1 MAAQEVHLQVTK
13 FLDRL
18 LAQNLLRSMT
28 VDAAMLEV
36 RKWIPLANQ
45 LTDTDLRALVLGFF
59 VSHHVYLPSKEAF
72 LSPDSRAS
80 EIIDAVTKAIP
91 FILDGV
97 PIYETLTGKV
107 TIGAKGLTA
116 QSSGKN
122 PSRSVGV
129 SWTGTLSIVMT
140 GGNFT
145 LRKSLSKA
153 GWSISLS
160 YPKDTPV
167 LDATRV
173 GAVFGAAGDAIGG
186 IIGET
191 LGLNDVKDVRSVV
204 DRFSS
209 SIGPIAD
216 AIGAVQG
223 IQSRPKQG
231 LSVSV
236 AVGSPTPATGQTGM
250 PGGVQGFVTLT
261 YSW

>member
-1 MAAQEVHLQVTK
+1 MATQEVHLQVTRY
-13 FLDRL
+13 LERL
-18 LAQNLLRSMT
+18 LAQNILRSMT

-45 LTDTDLRALVLGFF
+45 LSDTDLRALVLSFF
-59 VSHHVYLPSKEAF
+59 LSHHVYLPGKEAF

-97 PIYETLTGKV
+97 PVYETLTGKV

-122 PSRSVGV
+122 PSRSVSV
-129 SWTGTLSIVMT
+129 SWTGTLSTVMT

-186 IIGET
+186 IIGAT
-191 LGLNDVKDVRSVV
+191 LGLTDVKDVQSVA

-209 SIGPIAD
+209 AIGPVAD
-216 AIGAVQG
+216 AIGAIQG
-223 IQSRPKQG
+223 IKSRTKPG
-231 LSVSV
+231 LHVSV
-236 AVGSPTPATGQTGM
+236 AVGSPTPDKGQSGM

>member
-1 MAAQEVHLQVTK
+1 MAAQEVHLQITK
-13 FLDRL
+13 YLDRL

-36 RKWIPLANQ
+36 RKWIPQANQ
-45 LTDTDLRALVLGFF
+45 LTDADLRSVVLGFF
-59 VSHHVYLPSKEAF
+59 LSHKVYLPTQESL

-80 EIIDAVTKAIP
+80 EIIDAVKKAIP
-91 FILDGV
+91 FVLDGV

-116 QSSGKN
+116 SSSGKN
-122 PSRSVGV
+122 PSTSVNV
-129 SWTGTLSIVMT
+129 SWTGTLSTVMT

-167 LDATRV
+167 LDATKV

-186 IIGET
+186 IIGAT
-191 LGLNDVKDVRSVV
+191 LGLTDVKDVRSVV

-209 SIGPIAD
+209 AVGPVAD
-216 AIGAVQG
+216 AIGAAQG
-223 IQSRPKQG
+223 IQGRPKQG
-231 LSVSV
+231 LSVNVS
-236 AVGSPTPATGQTGM
+236 VGSPTAEKGQGGGQ
-250 PGGVQGFVTLT
+250 GGVQGFVTLT